1 MDNCRQNINRDIS
14 NNKKP
19 FSTDDGDM
27 SQKPIKDANGVN
39 SISDAVNTET
49 LSQETLNL
57 SEAVVSSPPNLV
69 NANKTNTNKVNP
81 FIAVRPRKRDDF
93 SKTPNQDGN
102 EHKKSNSDS
111 DKNTNKDKSKNK
123 KNIY

>member
-57 SEAVVSSPPNLV
+57 SEAV
-69 NANKTNTNKVNP
+69 KQTRQ
-81 FIAVRPRKRDDF
+81 I
-93 SKTPNQDGN
+93 
-102 EHKKSNSDS
+102 
-111 DKNTNKDKSKNK
+111 
-123 KNIY
+123 

>member
-19 FSTDDGDM
+19 FSIDDGDM
-27 SQKPIKDANGVN
+27 SQKPIKDSNGVN

-81 FIAVRPRKRDDF
+81 FIAVRPRKRDYF
-93 SKTPNQDGN
+93 RKTPNQDD
-102 EHKKSNSDS
+102 KSNSDS
-111 DKNTNKDKSKNK
+111 DKNTNKDQSKNK
-123 KNIY
+123 KKIDIRT